1 MSFKK
6 VIVLICS
13 ISVSATVA
21 LGQAPAQ
28 PTVWASQ
35 PDVAGFEKIVNER
48 LAAGQTAL
56 DKIVAV
62 KGARTIENTLAVYDE
77 AVRSINSAQYLAS
90 LVESVHP
97 DAAFRDHG
105 TAMVRKTSA
114 AQTALSASAGTT
126 TRREGVPPRRARR
139 LRAQKIPPP
148 SARAT
153 ATVTIA

>member
-13 ISVSATVA
+13 MSVSATVA

-56 DKIVAV
+56 DKIVAA
-62 KGARTIENTLAVYDE
+62 KRARTIENTLALYDE
-77 AVRSINSAQYLAS
+77 AGRRSDSAQYVAS

-97 DAAFRDHG
+97 GAEFRDQ
-105 TAMVRKTSA
+105 V
-114 AQTALSASAGTT
+114 
-126 TRREGVPPRRARR
+126 
-139 LRAQKIPPP
+139 
-148 SARAT
+148 
-153 ATVTIA
+153 